1 MALGTI
7 LQQLAFASRA
17 QVSSSSVRL
26 RTPPQQSLASRNPVT
41 DVTALLPH
49 ECQYEN
55 ENQFQ
60 LVRATVEQRTDA
72 STLCKPAVTY
82 LDRAPQRKC
91 LEVVEVPQGRGVARS
106 LAQLGVFVS
115 EKLRV
120 RSAAP
125 WSGPILVEVG
135 GTTVAIGRCLARRIK
150 VRLLRGDGTGD
161 ETCRSW

>member
-1 MALGTI
+1 MGPFFSSI
-7 LQQLAFASRA
+7 AFASRV
-17 QVSSSSVRL
+17 QISSSSVRF
-26 RTPPQQSLASRNPVT
+26 RTPLQHSLASRNPVT

>member
-1 MALGTI
+1 VACHS
-7 LQQLAFASRA
+7 QSEF
-17 QVSSSSVRL
+17 SSSSVKSRS
-26 RTPPQQSLASRNPVT
+26 RRFPASRSLVT
-41 DVTALLPH
+41 DVTAISLR
-49 ECQYEN
+49 ECHYEN

-60 LVRATVEQRTDA
+60 MVRAIVEAGTDR
-72 STLCKPAVTY
+72 SKPCKVAVTY

-91 LEVVEVPQGRGVARS
+91 LEVVEVPQGRGVMRS

-120 RSAAP
+120 RGAAP

-150 VRLLRGDGTGD
+150 VRLLRRDGTGD
-161 ETCRSW
+161 EPCPSR